1 MRRFHVVVNGL
12 SYEVEVEE
20 IGAQDEEG
28 TRAAQTV
35 AAPPPPA
42 PAAVAAAVPAPAPAP
57 KPPARHAASGHAQAA
72 PAAGVTAVTAPL
84 PGAVLDVKVAVG
96 DAVKEGDVLAILEAM
111 KMENEILAPCSGHVV
126 AVRVAPG
133 VAVDGGEV
141 LIEIA

>member
-28 TRAAQTV
+28 TRAAQT
-35 AAPPPPA
+35 APA
-42 PAAVAAAVPAPAPAP
+42 PAAAATAVPAPAPAP
-57 KPPARHAASGHAQAA
+57 KPPARHAASGRAQAA

-111 KMENEILAPCSGHVV
+111 KMENEILAPCSGHVT

-133 VAVDGGEV
+133 AAVDGGEV